1 MRWLKLET
9 RQGAEQTP
17 NTLPPTR
24 VRCKPI
30 GVGIGTFSTMGVDWI
45 DVTFRIERKFGIDLP
60 LGHLHRLLAIREL
73 YA

>member
-1 MRWLKLET
+1 
-9 RQGAEQTP
+9 
-17 NTLPPTR
+17 
-24 VRCKPI
+24 
-30 GVGIGTFSTMGVDWI
+30 MGVDWI